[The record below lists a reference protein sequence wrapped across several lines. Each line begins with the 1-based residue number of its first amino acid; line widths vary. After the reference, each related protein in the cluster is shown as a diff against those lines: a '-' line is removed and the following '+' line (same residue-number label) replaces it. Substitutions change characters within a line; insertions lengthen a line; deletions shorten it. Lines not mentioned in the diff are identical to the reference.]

1 MKMTPKQKPYVIGGA
16 LALLAF
22 LILRKK
28 DPDRAEATALAN
40 EATTA
45 GKKSYADSQYYAWS
59 NRLESTMF
67 DWGTNEDSLYSVFRS
82 LKNNADFIALK
93 EAFGMRTYTGGIV
106 PGFFYGKYSLD
117 QWIEEELNP
126 EEIALVNNILSSKGI
141 TYRF

>member
-1 MKMTPKQKPYVIGGA
+1 MTPKQKPYVIGGA
-16 LALLAF
+16 LALIAF

-28 DPDRAEATALAN
+28 DPDRAEAQALTN
-40 EATTA
+40 EAATGGTP
-45 GKKSYADSQYYAWS
+45 SYPDSQFYAWA

-67 DWGTNEDSLYSVFRS
+67 DWGTNEDSLYDVFRA

-93 EAFGMRTYTGGIV
+93 QAFGMRTYTGGIV

-126 EEIALVNNILSSKGI
+126 EEIATVNSILASKGI